1 MSPLK
6 SEAMNT
12 GMQPGMGGGGQ
23 EEPMPPLVVAP
34 QQYLV
39 SP

>member
-12 GMQPGMGGGGQ
+12 GMQPGMGA
-23 EEPMPPLVVAP
+23 VARKSQCP
-34 QQYLV
+34 HW
-39 SP
+39 